1 MTQSVLTFTLLPH
14 RRQDFIDAF
23 ARLEVLPTSSFQAGY
38 RGGQLHV
45 DLDDPDTAMVTAQWD
60 SRAAYQG
67 WLENPVRETIGEQL
81 QPFLADEPSGRVFEL
96 VLDVAPRTPVT
107 NA

>member
-1 MTQSVLTFTLLPH
+1 
-14 RRQDFIDAF
+14 
-23 ARLEVLPTSSFQAGY
+23 
-38 RGGQLHV
+38 
-45 DLDDPDTAMVTAQWD
+45 MVTAQWD

-67 WLENPVRETIGEQL
+67 WLETPVRETIGEQL